1 MNELDIL
8 TKPQVC
14 EPDKFLDELNEDANY
29 MYEAKYDPK
38 ELEKRM
44 CEVWDK
50 WHKPMP
56 ELDQVRD
63 LLFESKKNQDEK
75 MFPLRKKYAIDLQ
88 KL

>member
-63 LLFESKKNQDEK
+63 LLFESKKN
-75 MFPLRKKYAIDLQ
+75 
-88 KL
+88 